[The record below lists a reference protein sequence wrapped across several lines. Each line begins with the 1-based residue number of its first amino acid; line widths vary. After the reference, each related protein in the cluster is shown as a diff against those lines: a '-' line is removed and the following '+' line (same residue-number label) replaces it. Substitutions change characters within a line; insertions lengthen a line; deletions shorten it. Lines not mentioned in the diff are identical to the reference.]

1 MLLTYS
7 ERDEQMGH
15 VLRTFPISGLGLG
28 FPSCWSWSAV
38 CRATSI
44 LSCPCASRCPP
55 YAISSSHEI
64 FFRILGRLILENLS
78 WWRRLSIWHLASFA
92 YEQSTY
98 LPPWQSSSGAKWLA
112 TKLYLSWK
120 SFFCL
125 PQIWYS
131 WVQQMPRLSFLSLL
145 WLSILLLLRGCMYWD
160 SSPFAFLMV
169 SFDDSTWQPGFKDS
183 WFAVVGIES

>member
-1 MLLTYS
+1 
-7 ERDEQMGH
+7 MGH
-15 VLRTFPISGLGLG
+15 ILRTFPISGLGLG

-78 WWRRLSIWHLASFA
+78 WWWRLSIWHLASFA

-120 SFFCL
+120 SFVYLKSGTLEFSKCWGF
-125 PQIWYS
+125 P
-131 WVQQMPRLSFLSLL
+131 
-145 WLSILLLLRGCMYWD
+145 
-160 SSPFAFLMV
+160 SSPCCDFPSRCCFGVACIGTAAHLPSWWSPLMTALGSQV
-169 SFDDSTWQPGFKDS
+169 SKTVDLP
-183 WFAVVGIES
+183 